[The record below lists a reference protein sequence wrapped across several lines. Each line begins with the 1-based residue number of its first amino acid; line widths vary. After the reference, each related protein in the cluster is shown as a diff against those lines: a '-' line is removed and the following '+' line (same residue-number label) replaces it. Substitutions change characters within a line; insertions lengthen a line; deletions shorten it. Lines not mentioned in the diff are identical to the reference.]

1 MVVYVILKK
10 RFETTLMVVATT
22 TTALVLAPLVAALV
36 IPYVAHNNML
46 RALETCAIASLSSI
60 AINYKNKGQQKP
72 TKEASNGHPTC

>member
-36 IPYVAHNNML
+36 IPYVAHNML